1 MRAPRTILASL
12 AAFLLT
18 AGGYD
23 DYADSCAAVRPE
35 IERVLTEEGVSGRYY
50 WLAVAES
57 HCDAGAVSKKGAVG
71 IWQMLPATAKAY
83 GCEAPRNIVCQT
95 HAAARYLAHLEKK
108 CGHEHVIHCWH
119 DGGSNFLRRG
129 YPTRGARGL
138 DWQFRKL
145 AREHGHE

>member
-1 MRAPRTILASL
+1 MRALRAILAGL

-23 DYADSCAAVRPE
+23 EYAASCDAVRPE
-35 IERVLTEEGVSGRYY
+35 IERVLTEEGVGTRYY

-57 HCDAGAVSKKGAVG
+57 HCDAGAVSRKGAVG

-83 GCEAPRNIVCQT
+83 GCDAPHDIVCQT

-108 CGHEHVIHCWH
+108 CGPEHVIHCWH